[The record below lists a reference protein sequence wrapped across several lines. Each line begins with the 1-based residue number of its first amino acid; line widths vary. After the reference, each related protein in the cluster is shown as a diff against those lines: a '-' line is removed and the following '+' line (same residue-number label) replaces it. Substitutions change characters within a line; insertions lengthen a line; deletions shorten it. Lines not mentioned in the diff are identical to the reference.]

1 QARYDFQLRQRPGQL
16 HARFKAG
23 LGDLRAQRRFE
34 RTLADDFARER
45 TAAWL
50 EQAASFD
57 EIGESFFLDQPADRN
72 DRGNAA
78 AEVGR
83 MEPRWIDAVV
93 DAMDFPGALRE
104 TFLEQ
109 AG

>member
-1 QARYDFQLRQRPGQL
+1 MRERPGQL
-16 HARFKAG
+16 HAGFETC
-23 LGDLRAQRRFE
+23 LSDLRAQRRFE
-34 RTLADDFARER
+34 RTLADDFACER
-45 TAAWL
+45 TAARL

-72 DRGNAA
+72 DRGDTA

-83 MEPRWIDAVV
+83 MKARRIDAVV
-93 DAMDFPGALRE
+93 DAMNFPGAFRE
-104 TFLEQ
+104 SFLEQ